1 MATLY
6 DKEKYAVHEK
16 HLKLG
21 LDNGL
26 ETGHIYNVIRSNH
39 SKFLKP
45 YIDFNT
51 KKRNGAKNKFEEDF
65 VKLMNNVVYGKTLE
79 KMHNRTK
86 KRLVN
91 DRNKLEKY
99 VRNPECYSCS
109 LINVEQA
116 PITVMKTI
124 LHV

>member
-1 MATLY
+1 MKFKTN
-6 DKEKYAVHEK
+6 EK
-16 HLKLG
+16 

-26 ETGHIYNVIRSNH
+26 EMGHIYNMIRFNH

-79 KMHNRTK
+79 KMQNRTK

-99 VRNPECYSCS
+99 VRNPEFYSCS

-116 PITVMKTI
+116 PIPVMKTI